1 VLCTFELY
9 VNHLTTNILV
19 LCTFLIDLKAAEL
32 QNICRNTVEKQNHRC
47 RAPEYL
53 ISFGVSFPQLA
64 AKFALCGWYFDTP
77 LLAAGRFIS
86 NHKYH

>member
-9 VNHLTTNILV
+9 VNHLTTNIRV

-53 ISFGVSFPQLA
+53 IPIIDITKEFKNVFLF
-64 AKFALCGWYFDTP
+64 KFNIILFQDFKIFFFEWLF
-77 LLAAGRFIS
+77 L
-86 NHKYH
+86 